1 MLQPHGVTAPSIS
14 PCSSGPR
21 LSAYRQHTGI
31 PTGIR
36 TAATPQT
43 FHTLPCQDSN
53 TSNPPP
59 QNGLL
64 DRPASA
70 MRRLRY
76 TRTSDI
82 CIGYSIAQAQGS
94 SLRSEVPAP
103 RLTCALGTALLKHR
117 VVPYAVKCRHGIHN
131 LPFFYAQPVSR
142 RRENN

>member
-53 TSNPPP
+53 TSEPPP
-59 QNGLL
+59 QNRLL

-76 TRTSDI
+76 TRTAFGI
-82 CIGYSIAQAQGS
+82 QGARP
-94 SLRSEVPAP
+94 LLLLQRSCQ
-103 RLTCALGTALLKHR
+103 RAL
-117 VVPYAVKCRHGIHN
+117 PSM
-131 LPFFYAQPVSR
+131 SR
-142 RRENN
+142 RAKHVTTTGKQLTRLRTTSTGGLTATPHILALRVE